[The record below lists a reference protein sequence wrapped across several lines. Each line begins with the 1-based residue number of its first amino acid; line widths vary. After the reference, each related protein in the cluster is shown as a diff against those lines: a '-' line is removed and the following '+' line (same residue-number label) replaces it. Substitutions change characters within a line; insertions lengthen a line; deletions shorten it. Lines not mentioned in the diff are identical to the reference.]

1 VLVDLHVIDR
11 GALEDGPGRGRL
23 VVMVHGAMDR
33 ATSFRRVWNHLR
45 DFEMVAYD
53 RRGYAGSLGVAAT
66 TDFADQVADL
76 RAVLAGRRAIAL
88 GHSFGGN
95 VVLATAATHPE
106 LISAAVVY
114 EPPAPWRPEWPSASL
129 SRPSTGAPGEQA
141 EAFMRRMV
149 GHRVWERLPA
159 ATREQRR
166 AEGPTLVTELAGLR
180 AGAPFEI
187 SQVGVPVVVG
197 CGSVG
202 LPYAATWAR
211 TLAGLLPRGELVEVP
226 GATHGIH
233 LGDPAALAAM
243 VRSAAAWA

>member
-1 VLVDLHVIDR
+1 VELHVISRD
-11 GALEDGPGRGRL
+11 AVEEGPGQGRL

-45 DFEMVAYD
+45 DFEVLAYD
-53 RRGYAGSLGVAAT
+53 RRGYAGSIGVPAG
-66 TDFADQVADL
+66 TDFADQVGDL
-76 RAVLAGRRAIAL
+76 LAVLDGRPAVAL

-95 VVLATAATHPE
+95 VVLAAAAAHPE
-106 LISAAVVY
+106 LVTAAVVF
-114 EPPAPWRPEWPSASL
+114 ESPAPWRPEWPTPASAQP
-129 SRPSTGAPGEQA
+129 RTGTPEEQA

-149 GHRVWERLPA
+149 GDRVWERLPA

-180 AGAPFEI
+180 LTAPFEPA
-187 SQVGVPVVVG
+187 QVSVPVVVG
-197 CGSVG
+197 YGGAG
-202 LPYAATWAR
+202 LRHAAAWAT
-211 TLAGLLPRGELVEVP
+211 TLAGLLPRSELVRVP

-243 VRSAAAWA
+243 VRTAAALA

>member
-1 VLVDLHVIDR
+1 VVVDLHVIDR
-11 GALEDGPGRGRL
+11 GALEEGPGDGRL

-45 DFEMVAYD
+45 DFEVMAYD
-53 RRGYAGSLGVAAT
+53 RRGYAGSLGIPAT
-66 TDFADQVADL
+66 TDFADQVSDL
-76 RAVLAGRRAIAL
+76 RTVLAGRRAIAV

-95 VVLATAATHPE
+95 VVLATAAAHPE
-106 LISAAVVY
+106 LIAAAVVY
-114 EPPAPWRPEWPSASL
+114 EPPAPWRPEWPSSSV
-129 SRPSTGAPGEQA
+129 SRPRTGTPEEQA

-159 ATREQRR
+159 ATRQQRR

-180 AGAPFEI
+180 GKAPFDI
-187 SQVGVPVVVG
+187 SEVGVPVVVG
-197 CGSVG
+197 CGSAG
-202 LPYAATWAR
+202 LPHAAAWAR
-211 TLAGLLPRGELVEVP
+211 TLAGLLPRADLVEVP

-233 LGDPAALAAM
+233 LGDPAALADM